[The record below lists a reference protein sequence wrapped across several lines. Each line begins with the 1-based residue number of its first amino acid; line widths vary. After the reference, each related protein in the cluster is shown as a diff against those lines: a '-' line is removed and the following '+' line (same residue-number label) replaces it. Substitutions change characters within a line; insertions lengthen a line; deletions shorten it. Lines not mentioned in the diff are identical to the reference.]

1 MNTIDTVRQ
10 LDKYVKQTFLH
21 MYLKNYGTQF
31 SNKAGL
37 DAIEIYY
44 NTGNITNLSG
54 MLKCAITLYISSST
68 FIESESS
75 KINEDFKVNKDFIQ
89 KLI

>member
-54 MLKCAITLYISSST
+54 MLKCAITLY
-68 FIESESS
+68 
-75 KINEDFKVNKDFIQ
+75 
-89 KLI
+89 